1 MKVWPFGAALRGEA
15 SNRHM
20 LRWLKTVVVSDV
32 EKASKRRQVGNRKT
46 NASEPLQKC
55 RYRIKRH
62 QNRELSFGA
71 RDKSGGNPFT
81 GQAVSGTKV
90 A

>member
-1 MKVWPFGAALRGEA
+1 MGDHQARICESRGVRIPPA
-15 SNRHM
+15 TRQ
-20 LRWLKTVVVSDV
+20 TVVVSDV